1 MTDDDQHKEALKQT
15 GFWGRHGAGCIPV
28 AQDTGRYLIPLR
40 SGEVE
45 QPFTWGTI
53 GGAVDANEDPLNA
66 AIREFKEETGYSGN
80 ILRTKHIH
88 KYQKDDFTYNTFI
101 VVVPEEFTPSLNWES
116 RDAQW
121 FDHGD
126 WPYPLHFGLEEII
139 NQGKI

>member
-1 MTDDDQHKEALKQT
+1 MTDDEQHKEALMKT
-15 GFWGRHGAGCIPV
+15 GFWGKAGAGCIPM

-40 SGEVE
+40 SAEVE

-53 GGAVDANEDPLNA
+53 GGAIDANEDPLNA
-66 AIREFKEETGYSGN
+66 AVREFKEETEYKGN
-80 ILRTKHIH
+80 ILMSRHIH
-88 KYQKDDFTYNTFI
+88 QFQKDDFVYNTFVI
-101 VVVPEEFTPSLNWES
+101 LLPEEFKPILNWES

-126 WPYPLHFGLEEII
+126 WPHPLHFGLEEII